1 MPSPDDL
8 QRIRDN
14 YAAMSNEALL
24 HFARHEGHKITADAF
39 LVLRDELR
47 HRNIGADII
56 HYKEHEI
63 MLQDSLKRKKLS
75 EEHKLNTFSESIEFA
90 FKQKAQGVSNYDIF
104 AGFIEMGIPEEQAN
118 EMINKLDEW
127 AIDLRKDATHE
138 IQAGIGLIIVGLIV
152 VYIALQI
159 RFLAFGAVLLAIAGI
174 VRTFT
179 AVRKKEKC
187 DAVLE
192 AIKKEQDALRFPTDI
207 GNNLN

>member
-1 MPSPDDL
+1 MPSSDDL

-14 YAAMSNEALL
+14 YAAMSDEALL

-56 HYKEHEI
+56 HYMEHEI
-63 MLQDSLKRKKLS
+63 ILQDSLKRKRLS
-75 EEHKLNTFSESIEFA
+75 EEHKLSKFSESIEYA
-90 FKQKAQGVSNYDIF
+90 FKQKANGVSNYDIY

-118 EMINKLDEW
+118 EMVNKLDEW
-127 AIDLRKDATHE
+127 AIELRTETTGD
-138 IQAGIGLIIVGLIV
+138 IQAGIGLVIVGLLA

-159 RFLAFGAVLLAIAGI
+159 RFLAFGAALVALGGI
-174 VRTFT
+174 VKIVV

-192 AIKKEQDALRFPTDI
+192 VIKKEQETLRSATDI
-207 GNNLN
+207 RNNLN